1 MMLKIFVTDLSA
13 YNTGFLCGEWLTLPM
28 DKDELAS
35 RVKRILGKCEVLCN
49 DSFHEEYF
57 ITDYEFET
65 VDMFSV
71 GEYDNIY
78 TLNDKAQLLED
89 IEESEHKLIKF
100 LLDEN
105 IVSSLEEAIEKRD
118 EVIVYENY
126 SMREVAEEYVEE
138 NFDLDSL
145 SPLIA
150 NNLDYDGMAFDFE
163 MEGCYFEVGSDIFY
177 YMG

>member
-1 MMLKIFVTDLSA
+1 MLKIFVTDIVC
-13 YNTGFLCGEWLTLPM
+13 YNMGFLCGEWLTLPM
-28 DKDELAS
+28 DRDDLAFK
-35 RVKRILGKCEVLCN
+35 VKMILGKGEILCN

-65 VDMFSV
+65 VDIFSV

-78 TLNDKAQLLED
+78 TLNEQSQLLED

-105 IVSSLEEAIEKRD
+105 IVSSLKEAIEKRAG
-118 EVIVYENY
+118 VVVYENY
-126 SMREVAEEYVEE
+126 SMREVVEEYVEE

-163 MEGCYFEVGSDIFY
+163 MDGCYFKVDSDIFFHI
-177 YMG
+177 G

>member
-1 MMLKIFVTDLSA
+1 MLKIFVTDLSA
-13 YNTGFLCGEWLTLPM
+13 YNNGFLVGEWITLPM
-28 DKDELAS
+28 NKEELAF
-35 RVKRILGKCEVLCN
+35 RVKMILGKGEMLCN

-65 VDMFSV
+65 VDMCKV

-78 TLNDKAQLLED
+78 TLNKQARLLED

-105 IVSSLEEAIEKRD
+105 IVSSLEEGIEKRD

-126 SMREVAEEYVEE
+126 SMRDIAEEYIEE

-145 SPLIA
+145 SSLIS
-150 NNLDYDGMAFDFE
+150 NNIDYDGIAADFE
-163 MEGCYFEVGSDIFY
+163 MEGCYSKVGSDIFY
-177 YMG
+177 YFG

>member
-1 MMLKIFVTDLSA
+1 MIRIFVTDLSA
-13 YNTGFLCGEWLTLPM
+13 YNNFLVGEWITLPL
-28 DKDELAS
+28 DKDELAFK
-35 RVKRILGKCEVLCN
+35 VKMILGKGEMLCN

-78 TLNDKAQLLED
+78 TLNEQARLLED

-126 SMREVAEEYVEE
+126 SMRDVAEEYIEE

-150 NNLDYDGMAFDFE
+150 NNIDYDSIAVDFE
-163 MEGCYFEVGSDIFY
+163 IDGCYFKVDSDIFY
-177 YMG
+177 YIG

>member
-13 YNTGFLCGEWLTLPM
+13 YNNGFLLGEWITLPM
-28 DKDELAS
+28 DKEELAFK
-35 RVKRILGKCEVLCN
+35 VKIILGKGEMLCN

-65 VDMFSV
+65 VDIFSV

-78 TLNDKAQLLED
+78 TLNEKAQLLED

-100 LLDEN
+100 LFDEN

-118 EVIVYENY
+118 EVIVYENM
-126 SMREVAEEYVEE
+126 SMREIAEEYVEE
-138 NFDLDSL
+138 NFDLDNL

-150 NNLDYDGMAFDFE
+150 NNIDYNGIAIDFE
-163 MEGCYFEVGSDIFY
+163 MDGCYTTVDSDTFHYI
-177 YMG
+177 G

>member
-1 MMLKIFVTDLSA
+1 MLKIYISDILA

-28 DKDELAS
+28 NKDELAFK
-35 RVKRILGKCEVLCN
+35 VKMILGKGEVLCN

-71 GEYDNIY
+71 NEYDNMY
-78 TLNDKAQLLED
+78 TLNEKARLLED

-105 IVSSLEEAIEKRD
+105 IVSSLEEAIETKD
-118 EVIVYENY
+118 EVVVYENY
-126 SMREVAEEYVEE
+126 TMRDIVEEYIEE

-163 MEGCYFEVGSDIFY
+163 MDGCYFKVDSDIFY
-177 YMG
+177 YVG